1 MLISSKYMQF
11 IAEIFWNI
19 LSYKKYNI
27 SFFGKNN
34 MFRVHSLQSEIWY
47 WVLRYS

>member
-1 MLISSKYMQF
+1 MKRYHGMSSKWNMQL

-34 MFRVHSLQSEIWY
+34 IFRIH
-47 WVLRYS
+47 